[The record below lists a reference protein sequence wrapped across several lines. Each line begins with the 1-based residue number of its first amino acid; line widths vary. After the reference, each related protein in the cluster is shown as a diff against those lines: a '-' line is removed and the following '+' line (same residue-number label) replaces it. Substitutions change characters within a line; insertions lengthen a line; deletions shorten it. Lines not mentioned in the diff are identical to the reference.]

1 MLIRSRIGDTQ
12 SYYVEEAGD
21 GQPSSA
27 AVVRSKY
34 RVGRDLA
41 GARSGRGLAISFRE
55 DQGMSVGAD
64 ASRLRP
70 AVRRCRGFDTERRPA
85 GNGGAPFGYLD
96 GAVQCASAL

>member
-1 MLIRSRIGDTQ
+1 VKLIEDIRSKKQKKKKTKKKKKKQ
-12 SYYVEEAGD
+12 KKKK
-21 GQPSSA
+21 
-27 AVVRSKY
+27 KY
-34 RVGRDLA
+34 RVGCDLA
-41 GARSGRGLAISFRE
+41 SARSGRGLAIPFRE

-85 GNGGAPFGYLD
+85 GDNGGAPFGYLD